1 VGGKSPAQG
10 TATPQGPKP
19 TAHYNAGIL
28 QDVLLLVNSHKQQ
41 QAALAGGTKFVDA
54 LLLLKVWAQQHG
66 LSTQGVLPPVQYA
79 CSGPQQQQAGGM
91 LAAPAAAA
99 VAAAQ
104 ADGFSGFLLSAL
116 LTAAVQ
122 KTGEAAASM
131 SSLQLFRTALQ
142 LLADQKQ
149 WVKGAGVGLSRDN
162 SVPST
167 LHQRQQQQ
175 QQAAAAEGKVS
186 KDHAKLLQKLQQ
198 QQQSL
203 PAPAE
208 PTAAFKKAYGV
219 TFLDG
224 SGHLNLAAAVSNA
237 QMQLAQAA
245 AQRSLNLLNR
255 HDLESDVVYA
265 AVFKPGQGLNGVFHY
280 FWSVEVPEQQQQQL
294 PGDQHSMR

>member
-1 VGGKSPAQG
+1 
-10 TATPQGPKP
+10 
-19 TAHYNAGIL
+19 
-28 QDVLLLVNSHKQQ
+28 LVNSHKQQ

-54 LLLLKVWAQQHG
+54 LLLLKVWAHQHG

-79 CSGPQQQQAGGM
+79 CGGSQQQQQQQQQAGSM
-91 LAAPAAAA
+91 LAAAAAA
-99 VAAAQ
+99 VAATQ

-149 WVKGAGVGLSRDN
+149 WSKGAGVGLSRDN

-167 LHQRQQQQ
+167 LHQRQQQ

-198 QQQSL
+198 QLQSL
-203 PAPAE
+203 PAPPE
-208 PTAAFKKAYGV
+208 LTAAFKKAYGV

-224 SGHLNLAAAVSNA
+224 SGHLNLAAAVSNT

-245 AQRSLNLLNR
+245 AQRSLGLLNR
-255 HDLESDVVYA
+255 QELESDAVYA
-265 AVFKPGQGLNGVFHY
+265 AVFKSGQGLNGVFHY
-280 FWSVEVPEQQQQQL
+280 YWTVELPEQQQQQQQQL
-294 PGDQHSMR
+294 PGDQNSMW